1 MDKQAAE
8 KPEDF
13 FRRLMKGYKVG
24 DKFITLY
31 CKKIAKTGTLPDP
44 LILGINLKSMDSGY
58 SDNRSI
64 EFVMEGYAN
73 ELKMY
78 LEQMEASLWP
88 AQWPYP
94 HTIG

>member
-1 MDKQAAE
+1 
-8 KPEDF
+8 
-13 FRRLMKGYKVG
+13 
-24 DKFITLY
+24 
-31 CKKIAKTGTLPDP
+31 
-44 LILGINLKSMDSGY
+44 GY

-94 HTIG
+94 HTIGHAELRADGGIEWPPLPAGARWALPPPSPLCPSPPPSGAYHE